1 MNNQSLSL
9 RIKCCLYFSRSIIY
23 IKKSENE
30 KKKKILQEK
39 LYFLKTLFV
48 LMCVPYTM
56 QVIYVYLDYGTLV
69 KLN

>member
-23 IKKSENE
+23 NIKKSENE
-30 KKKKILQEK
+30 KKKYYYKK
-39 LYFLKTLFV
+39 NYFLKTLFV
-48 LMCVPYTM
+48 LMCVSYTM